1 MNDHPETLTIG
12 AVAASAE
19 VGVETIRFY
28 QRKGLLDEPER
39 PQGGIRRYGQPD
51 VARVRFIKSAQRL
64 GFSLEEVAGLLVL
77 EDGTHCDDA
86 RALAQ
91 GKLADVRARLADLRR
106 IERALKTMIDRCS
119 EHRGNICCPMIS
131 VLQSKARI

>member
-28 QRKGLLDEPER
+28 QRKGLLNEPER

>member
-131 VLQSKARI
+131 ALQSKARI